1 MTLDYR
7 KTFEIEIINEFQS
20 AILQTYKQIC

>member
-20 AILQTYKQIC
+20 AI